1 MVKQKVVMKLSMEDS
16 KKRSKAL
23 KAAVG
28 LPGVISA
35 ALEGDRM
42 VVVGDGV
49 DSVTLTLVLRR
60 KMGYV
65 ELVSVGSAEEK
76 KKDEAA
82 ASGNSWPY
90 QYCPAQPY
98 VYEIRQQANHD
109 PCSVM

>member
-1 MVKQKVVMKLSMEDS
+1 MQQKVVMKLSMEDS

-49 DSVTLTLVLRR
+49 DSVTLTMVLRK

-76 KKDEAA
+76 KKDEAVV
-82 ASGNSWPY
+82 SGNSWPY
-90 QYCPAQPY
+90 QYCPAQPH

-109 PCSVM
+109 PCRIM